1 MPIPA
6 QPVPTALIV
15 EDDGEWLRILRDE
28 LLGAGFMIDW
38 ASDRDEALRK
48 VAAPPFDYDVVFLDP
63 NLGDNLGGLSGIAV
77 VEQLGSRN
85 PGAAVVLVS
94 GYASPEQLSEDYADM
109 DVKVHG
115 IYEKGSF
122 DLAGFR
128 QLVLRLRG
136 VDFPSEALFSCDRAS
151 LAAAWDRARTAV
163 TNAEKGEALEAL
175 GVELLSGISLLELA
189 GRRVRTP
196 TNEIDAVFRVEAA
209 SGTLC
214 QEWGG
219 LLLVECRNREEKF
232 DVGAVSKFAKSLEDR
247 HAKVGIVFSVA
258 GITGDGARDAR
269 GQIALEFTRSHRMI
283 IVLDEADIEAVVS
296 AGKNLYDL
304 LSERDMALR
313 LGR

>member
-1 MPIPA
+1 MPILA
-6 QPVPTALIV
+6 QSVPTALVV

-28 LLGAGFMIDW
+28 LLGAGFKIDW

-48 VAAPPFDYDVVFLDP
+48 VAAPPFEYDVVFLDP
-63 NLGDNLGGLSGIAV
+63 NLGDSLGGLSGIAV

-85 PGAAVVLVS
+85 PGAAVVLIS
-94 GYASPEQLSEDYADM
+94 GYAAPDELSSDYANM
-109 DVKVHG
+109 AVTVHG

-122 DLAGFR
+122 NLAGFR
-128 QLVLRLRG
+128 QQVLELRG
-136 VDFPSEALFSCDRAS
+136 VDFPSEALFSCDRGALS
-151 LAAAWDRARTAV
+151 TIWDRARTAV
-163 TNAEKGEALEAL
+163 TNAEKGEALEEL
-175 GVELLSGISLLELA
+175 GIELLSGISLLEFA
-189 GRRVRTP
+189 ERRVRTQ
-196 TNEIDAVFRVEAA
+196 TSEIDAVFRVEAA

-232 DVGAVSKFAKSLEDR
+232 DVGAVSKFAKTLEDH

-269 GQIALEFTRSHRMI
+269 GQIAREYLRSRRMI

-296 AGKNLYDL
+296 AGGNLYDL
-304 LSERDMALR
+304 LCERDMALR
-313 LGR
+313 LGK